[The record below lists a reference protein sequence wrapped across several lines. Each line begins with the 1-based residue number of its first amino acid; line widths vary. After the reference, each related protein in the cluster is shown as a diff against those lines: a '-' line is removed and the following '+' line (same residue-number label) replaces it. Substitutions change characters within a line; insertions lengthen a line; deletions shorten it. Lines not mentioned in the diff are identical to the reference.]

1 MSIDR
6 PVFIVEVKVAE
17 GWQLVGSAPTR
28 DAAATLAAAAV
39 RRIST
44 DGRTYTQVRIYVA
57 MGDNLPADAARA
69 CARGSRRWRM
79 GIR

>member
-1 MSIDR
+1 VSIDR

-39 RRIST
+39 RRIAT
-44 DGRTYTQVRIYVA
+44 GGHAYTQIRIYVA
-57 MGDNLPADAARA
+57 TPGDEPPAERA
-69 CARGSRRWRM
+69 
-79 GIR
+79 

>member
-1 MSIDR
+1 MRTDPGGRTNNRCSVSTDR

-39 RRIST
+39 RRVST
-44 DGRTYTQVRIYVA
+44 EGDTYTQVRIYVA
-57 MGDNLPADAARA
+57 TSGNDAS
-69 CARGSRRWRM
+69 G
-79 GIR
+79 